1 MKDIGAT
8 VIVDLK
14 PSQEDIFNGLQ
25 KDARWGVKKA
35 EREGLVIEESEDWE
49 SFYQIYLE
57 TMDNVGVKAET
68 LDHLKEHAD
77 VLFLCKKDEK
87 VIGGASLHVIN
98 NTPKLTRNASLK
110 KYQTYQSNNLLYW
123 YCILW
128 SKERGY
134 NKLDL
139 GGWQVNPRGH
149 AQGVNKFKER
159 WGEVVYSEQ
168 DYPIHKAIG
177 RKLIRKYDFF
187 WKLSNK
193 LRGK

>member
-168 DYPIHKAIG
+168 DYPIPNSSG
-177 RKLIRKYDFF
+177 R
-187 WKLSNK
+187 
-193 LRGK
+193 